1 MKFNLT
7 TKQSSKISITPQLQN
22 AIKLLQ
28 YSAIEINQEIQNIFE
43 SNPLIEKEDACE
55 EYEENSC
62 EEHYSHYK
70 DNPLPNNDNVIST
83 SEVIEKTTSEE
94 DSLKKHLIW
103 QIDLLNISNKDK
115 GIAEAIIDYTN
126 EDGYLIKKIF
136 EIYDDVYSSS
146 EISVDELVAIQHLLQ
161 NLDPIGSCC
170 EDIKESLLVQ
180 LNNDK
185 AEDYI
190 KSKAFV
196 VISEFF
202 EEYVNKEFNKIEKD
216 LGLDKEEIQKIN
228 ILIKAQ
234 NPRPGSAFISKKQSD
249 YIIPDV
255 KISRENSK
263 WVVKL
268 NKLISPK
275 ITINKNYIN
284 FSEKNISDNDKV
296 YLKNN
301 LQEAKLFIKN
311 IDYRNNT
318 LIKISNSIFEKQID
332 FFNKGVEE
340 IKPMNLKEI
349 ALSIDVHESTVSRL
363 TNGKYMETP
372 YGIFEL
378 KYFFSSSL
386 SNNLGD
392 DLSSKSIKEK
402 IKKIINAENKNKPFS
417 DDKIAYILQN
427 QGINI
432 ARRTVAKYRESL
444 NLESSSK
451 RKTK

>member
-180 LNNDK
+180 LNNYK

-190 KSKAFV
+190 KSKAFL

-301 LQEAKLFIKN
+301 LQEAKLFIK
-311 IDYRNNT
+311 I
-318 LIKISNSIFEKQID
+318 
-332 FFNKGVEE
+332 
-340 IKPMNLKEI
+340 
-349 ALSIDVHESTVSRL
+349 
-363 TNGKYMETP
+363 
-372 YGIFEL
+372 
-378 KYFFSSSL
+378 
-386 SNNLGD
+386 
-392 DLSSKSIKEK
+392 
-402 IKKIINAENKNKPFS
+402 
-417 DDKIAYILQN
+417 
-427 QGINI
+427 
-432 ARRTVAKYRESL
+432 
-444 NLESSSK
+444 
-451 RKTK
+451 